1 MTFSFRLFRAVWRNN
16 SCWTM
21 FNDHYWW
28 TATRSADIVWVCTT
42 VINRLFHKTPDNN
55 HHSVNL
61 IFVWVVGVWLL
72 CIVLYLLKSDIIFST
87 IKACSETA
95 LNRSCSRTTY
105 FADREKR
112 HIVKIIY
119 VNGTQS
125 CISLWCWG
133 CDAVFEGDIMSG
145 ILCLKW
151 NARDCICFWFA
162 PKKELKTVFKQEIS
176 RQRLKLLFK
185 VNPRHRASC
194 TRSVQVIRGE
204 LLAIYRRF

>member
-1 MTFSFRLFRAVWRNN
+1 MTFSFGLFRAVRRNN

-21 FNDHYWW
+21 FNDHYSW

-87 IKACSETA
+87 IKACSETP
-95 LNRSCSRTTY
+95 LYRSCSRKTY
-105 FADREKR
+105 CVADREKR

-125 CISLWCWG
+125 CISLWRWG
-133 CDAVFEGDIMSG
+133 CDAMFEGDIMSG
-145 ILCLKW
+145 MLCLKW

-162 PKKELKTVFKQEIS
+162 PKKRTQNRFQTRNKSTEI
-176 RQRLKLLFK
+176 KI
-185 VNPRHRASC
+185 
-194 TRSVQVIRGE
+194 VIQS
-204 LLAIYRRF
+204 

>member
-1 MTFSFRLFRAVWRNN
+1 MTFSFRLLRAVRRNN

-21 FNDHYWW
+21 FNDHYSW

-87 IKACSETA
+87 IKACSETPSY
-95 LNRSCSRTTY
+95 RSCSRKTY
-105 FADREKR
+105 CVADREKR

-119 VNGTQS
+119 VNRTQVF
-125 CISLWCWG
+125 L
-133 CDAVFEGDIMSG
+133 CDAMFECDIISG

-151 NARDCICFWFA
+151 NARDCIIMHLAYKCS
-162 PKKELKTVFKQEIS
+162 KKRT
-176 RQRLKLLFK
+176 
-185 VNPRHRASC
+185 
-194 TRSVQVIRGE
+194 
-204 LLAIYRRF
+204 